1 MKAPTYSLTA
11 QIAFRTRIVICV
23 LAILVFQGVLSAQDP
38 PALNPFGARPSV
50 SSDPQDDPPA
60 LNPFAPVLTQ
70 REDSEPGYLE
80 LSDGRIVAGQ
90 IFMTRDK
97 RLQIYDD
104 ELKRQREIP
113 LRVVKSVE
121 CDVLWERIERE
132 WRFRE
137 LASNEKYYT
146 GRFYPAREYEHT
158 ITLNDERT
166 ITGPLAEIIYV
177 SPLPEEGESPLRPGD
192 VAQERF
198 IIHKRDKGE
207 WGDTLEELV
216 YVVGF
221 YLGEEALE
229 EGRKKATEREK
240 RSPDAPSE

>member
-1 MKAPTYSLTA
+1 MKAPTYPLTS
-11 QIAFRTRIVICV
+11 QSSYRTGIVLCLLV
-23 LAILVFQGVLSAQDP
+23 PFVFQGVLSAQDP
-38 PALNPFGARPSV
+38 PV
-50 SSDPQDDPPA
+50 
-60 LNPFAPVLTQ
+60 LNPFAPVPTQ
-70 REDSEPGYLE
+70 RADSEPGYLE
-80 LSDGRIVAGQ
+80 LSDGRIVVGQ
-90 IFMTRDK
+90 IYMTRDK

-113 LRVVKSVE
+113 LRVVQSVE

-137 LASNEKYYT
+137 LASNEKYFT
-146 GRFYPAREYEHT
+146 GRVYPAREYEHT
-158 ITLNDERT
+158 ITLSDGRT

-177 SPLPEEGESPLRPGD
+177 APLPEEGDTPSRPGGVGVNND
-192 VAQERF
+192 PKRF
-198 IIHKRDKGE
+198 IIHNRDKGE

-229 EGRKKATEREK
+229 EGREKASEREE
-240 RSPDAPSE
+240 SSSDSPSE